1 MPKQDGGSN
10 RTIRVLSVDSGD
22 IQMGRVTTPRII
34 SPQVRELCQ
43 FISEYEPIYIEVK
56 ADPRSLIN
64 ECFLNVDVHIK
75 EYGGQSVL
83 GRCIWQRANVLV
95 EAEAHAVWKS
105 PSGDMV
111 DITPHNNGED
121 SILFLVDSKMTYDG
135 NCIPSIRK
143 ALTPS
148 PLVAE
153 FITLFNE
160 RDRIAVE
167 SNESTFSLPADMVRR
182 MFEIEQ
188 ILNQRVG
195 RNDPCPC
202 QSGIKYKKCCGRY
215 ET

>member
-1 MPKQDGGSN
+1 
-10 RTIRVLSVDSGD
+10 
-22 IQMGRVTTPRII
+22 MGKVTTPCII
-34 SPQVRELCQ
+34 IPQIRELCQ
-43 FISEYEPIYIEVK
+43 SISEYEPVYVEVK

-64 ECFLNVDVHIK
+64 ECFPNVDTYVK
-75 EYGGQSVL
+75 EHGGQSVL
-83 GRCIWQRANVLV
+83 GRCIWKRANVLI

-111 DITPHNNGED
+111 DVTPHINREP
-121 SILFLVDSKMTYDG
+121 SILFLVDSKMIYDG
-135 NCIPSIRK
+135 NCIPNIRK
-143 ALTPS
+143 ALTSS

-153 FITLFNE
+153 FINLFNE
-160 RDRIAVE
+160 RDLIAAE
-167 SNESTFSLPADMVRR
+167 SKESTFSLPADIVRR

-202 QSGIKYKKCCGRY
+202 QSGMKYKKCCGRY